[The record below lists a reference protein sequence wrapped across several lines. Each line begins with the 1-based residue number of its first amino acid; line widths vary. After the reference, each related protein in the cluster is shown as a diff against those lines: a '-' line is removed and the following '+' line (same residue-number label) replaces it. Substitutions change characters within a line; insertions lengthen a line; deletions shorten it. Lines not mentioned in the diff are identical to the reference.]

1 VDEEGSQPEPPFD
14 IDGGHEPAVQDL
26 AHARIL
32 TTSLAITR
40 LAILIGEMRVQQAPT
55 VEVYAGILTRRAHE
69 VGSER

>member
-1 VDEEGSQPEPPFD
+1 MDEKRSQPEPPFD
-14 IDGGHEPAVQDL
+14 IDGGQEAAVQDL

-40 LAILIGEMRVQQAPT
+40 LAILISDMRVQQALT
-55 VEVYAGILTRRAHE
+55 VEVYQASLTRRTTD